1 MSQRPF
7 FSRFQFQKVPF
18 NSMAVSP
25 WIFFCLKRSQIVRK
39 SPKQFFSP
47 CSDCQNLSRPTS
59 NFELKRDLWLRVKTP
74 DRTNMRWREAAVG
87 LRFGS
92 LATSTPRAGVCLCL
106 CVRARTGQE
115 NNESKGNQKDIKYG
129 TYKTSDAASNASDD
143 L

>member
-1 MSQRPF
+1 F
-7 FSRFQFQKVPF
+7 
-18 NSMAVSP
+18 
-25 WIFFCLKRSQIVRK
+25 
-39 SPKQFFSP
+39 
-47 CSDCQNLSRPTS
+47 LSRPRTPALFAFFS
-59 NFELKRDLWLRVKTP
+59 SSDYQLATQRTINSLSRPAHRP

-129 TYKTSDAASNASDD
+129 TYKISDAASNASND